1 MAGFDDWTVATN
13 YLTFYL
19 PKMTMQTELTKLT
32 NFLSLSCL
40 TAIAIVA
47 TPNTVRA
54 FDFDLSNY
62 DDSSNTYTYNLELEN
77 NEDMYATDADSPTGN
92 ESFIRL
98 SGMTGV
104 FDTSINSAAPFE
116 IISQNPTTIEL
127 QPTITIEGAQ
137 TFVNFLTI
145 NSTATPGTVD
155 SSLAYVDSAFA
166 TAELDVTQNLSV
178 TGPATP
184 VPFELSP
191 NLGIFTLIGIFGI
204 DYFRKKFRSQ

>member
-1 MAGFDDWTVATN
+1 MM
-13 YLTFYL
+13 LT
-19 PKMTMQTELTKLT
+19 KLTKLT
-32 NFLSLSCL
+32 NFSILSCL
-40 TAIAIVA
+40 SAIAIVA

-54 FDFDLSNY
+54 FDFNLSNY

-77 NEDMYATDADSPTGN
+77 NEDMYATNADSPTGN

-104 FDTSINSAAPFE
+104 FNTSINSAAPFE

-137 TFVNFLTI
+137 TFSNFLTI

-155 SSLAYVDSAFA
+155 SSLAYVDSAF
-166 TAELDVTQNLSV
+166 TTELDVTQNLSV